1 MEQEIKLRKV
11 FGDVFFTA
19 TRLYGGSILQAQW
32 YGVQSVETVK
42 EGGYKLLDMIRETP
56 CSKLLNSNKEVVG
69 SWDMAL
75 EWAENMWTPL
85 MRDAGLRYLAQV
97 VPTSIYATLT
107 IESLIQRIDKNFEIR
122 TFENDEEAEAWLR
135 SIED

>member
-1 MEQEIKLRKV
+1 MEQQVELKKV

-19 TRLYGGSILQAQW
+19 TRIKGGSILYAQW

-42 EGGYKLLDMIRETP
+42 EGGYKLLEMIHEQP
-56 CSKLLNSNKEVVG
+56 YAKLLNCNKNVVG

-75 EWAENMWTPL
+75 DWAEKTWTPQ
-85 MRDAGLRYLAQV
+85 MKAAGLRYLAQV

-107 IESLIQRIDKNFEIR
+107 IDSLIQRIDKDFVIGIFE
-122 TFENDEEAEAWLR
+122 DEAAAEAWLL
-135 SIED
+135 SMED